1 MDKEKIILDS
11 YFKDRSIIIHNI
23 ESFNKFV
30 ERGMK
35 RVVDEVGEIS
45 SDILPEDIQSLKVK
59 LGEISLLPPA
69 IIEADGQSHPIT
81 PMEARLRNVTY
92 ESPIML
98 GMIMEKDGIEVERA
112 DIHIGNL
119 PIMLK
124 SKYCIL
130 NGKTPEE
137 LIELGEDPNDP
148 GGYFII
154 NGTERIIV
162 IIEDLA
168 PNRIFTEINK
178 TGPFPT
184 IAKIFSEDAQYRIPH
199 LFERSRDGM
208 IYVSFAR
215 VNRAPF
221 TILMKALGIKNEKE
235 IVDVVSNDERL
246 ASDLYINLYETS
258 EIKTQEDALDF
269 IGRKLGVTYSKSKRV
284 ERACEVIDKFLF
296 PHIGH
301 LESDRIYK
309 AHFLGKVVKKLLLV
323 SQGILPEDDKD
334 HYANKRLRLC
344 GELLETLFRFSFR
357 MLVGDMKYNL
367 ERLLKRGKLPTLQA
381 ITRSQLLTSRI
392 RSALATGEWIGERHG
407 ISQHIDRLNH
417 FATLSHLRRVVSL
430 LTASRENFEARDLH
444 PTQWG
449 RLCSHESPEGPGIG
463 LRKNL
468 AITCEISTE
477 CSVKDEDLIKE
488 FKNLGLSVIG
498 EKND

>member
-1 MDKEKIILDS
+1 MDKEKIILDA

-23 ESFNKFV
+23 ESFNKFIDK
-30 ERGMK
+30 GMQ
-35 RVVDEVGEIS
+35 RVVDEIGGIS
-45 SDILPEDIQSLKVK
+45 SDILPEDIQSLKIKFGKITVEK
-59 LGEISLLPPA
+59 PHTQ
-69 IIEADGQSHPIT
+69 EAEGIAEEIT
-81 PMEARLRNVTY
+81 PMQARLRNITY
-92 ESPIML
+92 ESPIILEMV
-98 GMIMEKDGIEVERA
+98 MEKDGVEIERNN
-112 DIHIGNL
+112 IRIGSI

-124 SKYCIL
+124 SKYCVL
-130 NGKTPEE
+130 NGKTEEE
-137 LIELGEDPNDP
+137 LIEYGEDPNDP

-168 PNRIFTEINK
+168 PNKVFTETDK

-184 IAKIFSEDAQYRIPH
+184 IAKIFSEDTQYRIPH
-199 LFERSRDGM
+199 VLERSKDGI

-215 VNRAPF
+215 ANKVPF
-221 TILMKALGIKNEKE
+221 AILMKALGITNEKA
-235 IVDVVSNDERL
+235 IVSAVSDDEKL
-246 ASDLYINLYETS
+246 FSDLYINLYETS
-258 EIKTQEDALDF
+258 EIKSEEDALDF
-269 IGRKLGVTYSKSKRV
+269 IGRKLGVTYSKPKRV

-301 LESDRIYK
+301 SEYDRLPK
-309 AHFLGKVVKKLLLV
+309 AYFLAKTIKKLLLV
-323 SQGILPEDDKD
+323 SQGVFPEDDKD
-334 HYANKRLRLC
+334 HYSNKRLRLC
-344 GELLETLFRFSFR
+344 GDMLETLFRFSFR

-367 ERLLKRGKLPTLQA
+367 ERLLKRGRLPTLQA
-381 ITRSQLLTSRI
+381 ITRAQLLTSRI

-477 CSVKDEDLIKE
+477 CSISDEELIQQL
-488 FKNLGLSVIG
+488 KNFGLNEIG
-498 EKND
+498 GKK